1 MHLSWF
7 AIVFWLACCLVVGD
21 YAYRY
26 KGRDRTT
33 WALTSVLF
41 SPVLT
46 FIVLLFLKRKV
57 APPATDVQTLQ

>member
-7 AIVFWLACCLVVGD
+7 AIAFWFACCLVVGD
-21 YAYRY
+21 YAHRS

-33 WALTSVLF
+33 WVLTSVLF

-57 APPATDVQTLQ
+57 AAPATGGQTTP